1 MAIGSEDSQDNQRI
15 YNRGLSSTMKLRP
28 GTNLRIT
35 QYSGSDVQC
44 IDSSPR
50 NRDRYQELS
59 PATNRRGR
67 PSLIGPARMDALLR
81 DLGRPPSQFGYPE
94 LIWSG
99 TLLSHHVVRVY
110 GTKISTRQCRRILQ
124 TVTASHP
131 TKRYTSS
138 ARSAAISPP
147 LLSAAPQSTPGLRS
161 YPSIYR
167 QQMALARLRKLAS
180 SGLPVIPLVMAIFE
194 VIEEAIPSSDQ
205 KALCTA
211 ADGNLRS
218 PDNWIRRSV
227 VDEAKNSARYK
238 YYVSDIPVD
247 RSLIPNPRIFDDR
260 LLDEQPTLPGF
271 HRTETY
277 HEYFQPIGEHHGIV
291 IIARDGT
298 VCVGAYPIWRSA
310 TMPEFS
316 VNDIRFAKI
325 AALQIGHALSI
336 AYRLESRRADGEEFR
351 STEGTQGL
359 ILMRPDGRV
368 LAIDQA
374 ARSIFTRLAI
384 LEGCGMNLLMNQR
397 IAPMLNYIA
406 RTLEEILQL
415 RSAVVTNSGAP
426 SRCLFFH
433 RTGITLKLGGFVQE
447 GDAGALYY
455 NVMVEVG
462 ELAEHRRKRV
472 SIRYGLSPRETD
484 LLRILGENYR
494 GTEAALEAGIAPA
507 TLHKYVREMTEKLGL
522 RGSAQLRQFSRQ
534 LRL

>member
-1 MAIGSEDSQDNQRI
+1 
-15 YNRGLSSTMKLRP
+15 MKLRR
-28 GTNLRIT
+28 GTNRRIT
-35 QYSGSDVQC
+35 KYSGSDVQC
-44 IDSSPR
+44 IESSPGS
-50 NRDRYQELS
+50 RDRYQELS
-59 PATNRRGR
+59 PAANRRGR
-67 PSLIGPARMDALLR
+67 PSLIGPARMDALIR

-99 TLLSHHVVRVY
+99 TLLSRHVVRVY
-110 GTKISTRQCRRILQ
+110 GTKISTRQSRRILQ
-124 TVTASHP
+124 TVTAPHP
-131 TKRYTSS
+131 TKRYTPSG
-138 ARSAAISPP
+138 RSAAISPP
-147 LLSAAPQSTPGLRS
+147 VASAATGPTPGLRS

-180 SGLPVIPLVMAIFE
+180 SGLPVIPLVTAIFE

-218 PDNWIRRSV
+218 PDNWIRRNV
-227 VDEAKNSARYK
+227 VDEVKNSARYK

-247 RSLIPNPRIFDDR
+247 RSLIANPQIFDER

-277 HEYFQPIGEHHGIV
+277 HEYFRPIGEHHGIV
-291 IIARDGT
+291 IIARDGKI
-298 VCVGAYPIWRSA
+298 CVGAYPIWRSA

-325 AALQIGHALSI
+325 AALEIGHALSI
-336 AYRLESRRADGEEFR
+336 AYRLESRRANGEEFR
-351 STEGTQGL
+351 STEEGTPGL

-368 LAIDQA
+368 IAIDQA

-384 LEGCGMNLLMNQR
+384 LEGCGTNLLMNQK

-406 RTLEEILQL
+406 RTLDEVLQL
-415 RSAVVTNSGAP
+415 RSAVVTNSGPP

-433 RTGITLKLGGFVQE
+433 RTGITLKLGGFIQE
-447 GDAGALYY
+447 GDAGSLYY

-462 ELAEHRRKRV
+462 ELAEHRRKRL

-494 GTEAALEAGIAPA
+494 GTEAALEAGIAPS
-507 TLHKYVREMTEKLGL
+507 TLNKYVREMTEKLGL

>member
-1 MAIGSEDSQDNQRI
+1 
-15 YNRGLSSTMKLRP
+15 
-28 GTNLRIT
+28 
-35 QYSGSDVQC
+35 
-44 IDSSPR
+44 
-50 NRDRYQELS
+50 
-59 PATNRRGR
+59 
-67 PSLIGPARMDALLR
+67 MDALIR
-81 DLGRPPSQFGYPE
+81 DLGKPPSHFGYTEP
-94 LIWSG
+94 IWSG
-99 TLLSHHVVRVY
+99 TLLSRHVARGY
-110 GTKISTRQCRRILQ
+110 GTNISTRQCRRILQ
-124 TVTASHP
+124 AVTASHP
-131 TKRYTSS
+131 TKGDTPSAQSS
-138 ARSAAISPP
+138 ANKPAISSAAVG
-147 LLSAAPQSTPGLRS
+147 LTPGLRS

-167 QQMALARLRKLAS
+167 QQTALARLKKLAT

-218 PDNWIRRSV
+218 PDNWIRRNV
-227 VDEAKNSARYK
+227 VDEVKNSARYK

-247 RSLIPNPRIFDDR
+247 RSLIANPQIFDER

-277 HEYFQPIGEHHGIV
+277 HEYFRPIGEHHGIV
-291 IIARDGT
+291 IIARDGKI
-298 VCVGAYPIWRSA
+298 CVGAYPIWRSA

-325 AALQIGHALSI
+325 AALEIGHALSI
-336 AYRLESRRADGEEFR
+336 AYRLESRRANGEEFR
-351 STEGTQGL
+351 STEEGTPGL

-368 LAIDQA
+368 IAIDQA

-384 LEGCGMNLLMNQR
+384 LEGCGTNLLMNQK

-406 RTLEEILQL
+406 RTLDEVLQL
-415 RSAVVTNSGAP
+415 RSAVVTNSGPP

-433 RTGITLKLGGFVQE
+433 RTGITLKLGGFIQE
-447 GDAGALYY
+447 GDAGSLYY

-522 RGSAQLRQFSRQ
+522 CGSAQLRQFSRQ